1 MNTSLSLI
9 QFAAADQ
16 RPPLKLLPFG
26 GFEVAVLLT
35 KLHDNGYADERSND
49 VVTLLPAT
57 SVRSGWLRSKIMAG

>member
-1 MNTSLSLI
+1 MNTSLSLT
-9 QFAAADQ
+9 QFAAADA

-35 KLHDNGYADERSND
+35 KLHDNSYAEERND
-49 VVTLLPAT
+49 AVTLLPAT